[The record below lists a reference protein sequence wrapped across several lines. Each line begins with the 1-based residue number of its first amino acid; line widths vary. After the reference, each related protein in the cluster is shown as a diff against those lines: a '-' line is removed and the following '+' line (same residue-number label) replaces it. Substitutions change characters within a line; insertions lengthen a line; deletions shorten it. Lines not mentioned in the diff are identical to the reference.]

1 MNTTSSYSS
10 SLSRSSGGWRLLL
23 AGLCLLRPL
32 AALADG
38 AATPAEPPLREYREY
53 PGSSDPSL
61 KLFAQF
67 RCATPTGILLVK
79 MHGWHGAVRV
89 AHTDNIANPIERGYF
104 IIEPEMR
111 GRGQA
116 SGTPDCNG
124 WELQDVIDAVEFA
137 RVHYRDR
144 IASPA
149 GVLLW
154 GGSGGGGN
162 AYGLVGKFPDYFS
175 AAIME
180 SGMSDYGLWHS
191 FDRKGEFRDELEGV
205 DGKDPK
211 GRPAWIGGSP
221 ETNAEAYRSRGGLT
235 TVGNLLTPS
244 LIFHG
249 STDVRVPAM
258 HARLWAGAALGQG
271 RGGLV
276 TYHEMAGVGD
286 HRLHNANET
295 KAHQTSRVRTSEAFL
310 RAHQEPPALPPSGS
324 LVVAGYVKTA
334 RFEVILDSIDRVGR
348 VDYDLAAGTFT
359 VRAPTAT
366 QATLRVLRDGRWHAS
381 QIDCAP
387 DPASPPATSPLPQS
401 QPPGSRRS

>member
-1 MNTTSSYSS
+1 MLT
-10 SLSRSSGGWRLLL
+10 
-23 AGLCLLRPL
+23 PF
-32 AALADG
+32 AARAD
-38 AATPAEPPLREYREY
+38 ATDAPAVPPLREYAQY
-53 PGSSDPSL
+53 PSSSDPSL

-67 RCATPTGILLVK
+67 RCSAPTGVLLVK
-79 MHGWHGAVRV
+79 MHGWHGGAKI
-89 AHTDNIANPIERGYF
+89 AHTDNITNPLDRGYF
-104 IIEPEMR
+104 IVEPEMR
-111 GRGQA
+111 GRGEA
-116 SGTPDCNG
+116 TGNPDCNG

-137 RVHYRDR
+137 KVRYRDR
-144 IASPA
+144 IASPEV
-149 GVLLW
+149 VLLW

-180 SGMSDYGLWHS
+180 SGMSDYGLWHV
-191 FDRKGEFRDELEGV
+191 FDRKGEFRDEMEGV

-211 GRPAWIGGSP
+211 GRKAWIGGSP

-286 HRLHNANET
+286 NRLHNANET
-295 KAHQTSRVRTSEAFL
+295 KEHQTARVRTSEAFL
-310 RAHQEPPALPPSGS
+310 RAHREPPALPSSGS
-324 LVVAGYVKTA
+324 LVIAGYVKTS
-334 RFEVILDSIDRVGR
+334 RFEVILDSIDHVGR
-348 VDYDLAAGTFT
+348 VDYDLTAGDFKVRAATAKRAILRVRQAAGWQQSE
-359 VRAPTAT
+359 V
-366 QATLRVLRDGRWHAS
+366 
-381 QIDCAP
+381 DC
-387 DPASPPATSPLPQS
+387 
-401 QPPGSRRS
+401 QP